1 MTSTRPRHFAL
12 RSAAVLTLGLLGC
25 ASTPGWKPGQP
36 DDSTTQHYQLALTA
50 IEAKDEK
57 NAEAALQ
64 LLSDDVT
71 RMETNTVTQAGA
83 HSALTGVLHEVSHQ
97 KWDQART
104 SLLKWNASYGR
115 P

>member
-1 MTSTRPRHFAL
+1 MTSRPRHFAL
-12 RSAAVLTLGLLGC
+12 HIPAVLILGLLGC

-64 LLSDDVT
+64 AVGRRRSDGNEHPDPGGG
-71 RMETNTVTQAGA
+71 EF
-83 HSALTGVLHEVSHQ
+83 
-97 KWDQART
+97 RT
-104 SLLKWNASYGR
+104 HRRA

>member
-1 MTSTRPRHFAL
+1 MRWTRRRHSAL
-12 RSAAVLTLGLLGC
+12 LGAAVLISGLLGC

-50 IEAKDEK
+50 IEAKDQK
-57 NAEAALQ
+57 NADAALK
-64 LLSDDVT
+64 LLSDDVA
-71 RMETNTVTQAGA
+71 RMETNSLTQAGA
-83 HSALTGVLHEVSHQ
+83 NSALTGVLHEVSHQ